1 MMAKVRRRRT
11 SLASRDVARGAPG
24 GASGVSGVR
33 VAAVA
38 SDMRARPL
46 GRAASWKPQN
56 IRGRVAA
63 EPLPSTRFAPEQQV
77 GDHRP
82 VLRRPPTA

>member
-11 SLASRDVARGAPG
+11 SLASRDVARGVAG
-24 GASGVSGVR
+24 GASGVR
-33 VAAVA
+33 AAAVA
-38 SDMRARPL
+38 SGMRERPL
-46 GRAASWKPQN
+46 ARAASWKPQI

-63 EPLPSTRFAPEQQV
+63 APLPSTRFALEQQV

-82 VLRRPPTA
+82 VLRRPPTV